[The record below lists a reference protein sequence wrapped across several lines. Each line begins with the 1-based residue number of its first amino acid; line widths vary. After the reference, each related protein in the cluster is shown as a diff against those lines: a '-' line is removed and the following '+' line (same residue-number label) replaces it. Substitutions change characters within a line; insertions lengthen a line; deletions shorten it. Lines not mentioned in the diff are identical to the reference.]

1 MDASLTAGGEWSAV
15 HARQEGLQVQAVG
28 ACGVVAGMVVGV
40 DVGAD
45 HPVTPLAGLLNLPA
59 LPDDTATE
67 RTDGQREAGA
77 V

>member
-1 MDASLTAGGEWSAV
+1 MHT
-15 HARQEGLQVQAVG
+15 RQEGLQVQAVG

-45 HPVTPLAGLLNLPA
+45 HPVTPEPRLLNLPRLESEIGA
-59 LPDDTATE
+59 E
-67 RTDGQREAGA
+67 RSHGKREAGA

>member
-1 MDASLTAGGEWSAV
+1 M

-45 HPVTPLAGLLNLPA
+45 HPVTPLASLLNLPA
-59 LPDDTATE
+59 FPDDTAAE
-67 RTDGQREAGA
+67 GSNGQREAGA